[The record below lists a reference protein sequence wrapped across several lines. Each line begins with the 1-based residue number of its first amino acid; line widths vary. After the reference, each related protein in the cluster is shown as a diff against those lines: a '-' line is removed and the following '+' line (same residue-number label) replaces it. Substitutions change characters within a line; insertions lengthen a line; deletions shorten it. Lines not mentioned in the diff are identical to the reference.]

1 MSEKAADSTDYAT
14 FNGMQ
19 SSVDP
24 HDVTVGQAVLQINGT
39 CIRPGEFGIRKGLKE
54 VTFEEES

>member
-1 MSEKAADSTDYAT
+1 MSEKAANSDDYAK

-24 HDVTVGQAVLQINGT
+24 HDVTVGQSVLQINGT
-39 CIRPGEFGIRKGLKE
+39 CIRPGELLIRKGLKE
-54 VTFEEES
+54 VAFEEES